1 MTTTTRRG
9 ANRERLS
16 AAQKARL
23 SARRHLRALL
33 ARLPK
38 DVAADLE
45 ELFAMMS
52 NASTEED
59 RREIAATITELLY
72 PDTLLVEVEDSHR
85 LDKDSQE
92 ARKRLKEYRKN
103 IGKEITKYRKQKG
116 LSQAQ
121 LGQAVGISQSHVC
134 RLETG
139 FHIPTHVTL
148 EKVAEVLGVCPS
160 KIDPGFD
167 STVFDNEQE

>member
-1 MTTTTRRG
+1 MTTTTSQG
-9 ANRERLS
+9 ANRGRLS
-16 AAQKARL
+16 AVQKARM
-23 SARRHLRALL
+23 SARRALKAWL

-38 DVAADLE
+38 DIAADLE

-59 RREIAATITELLY
+59 RKEIAATITELLY
-72 PDTLLVEVEDSHR
+72 PDMILVEIDDTHQ
-85 LDKDSQE
+85 LDKDDPA
-92 ARKRLKEYRKN
+92 ARKRLKEYRKS
-103 IGKEITKYRKQKG
+103 IGKEITKYRRQKG

-148 EKVAEVLGVCPS
+148 EKVAEVLGICPS
-160 KIDPGFD
+160 KIDPGFE
-167 STVFDNEQE
+167 STVSGNEQ